1 MDYLEHL
8 SALLGCVYL
17 SDLHWR
23 TISRQQANT
32 ILAEPLD
39 RPEHEY
45 LDAARYILGDCAGE
59 YPDAGDARKAI
70 AAYLINH

>member
-39 RPEHEY
+39 RPEH
-45 LDAARYILGDCAGE
+45 
-59 YPDAGDARKAI
+59 
-70 AAYLINH
+70 

>member
-39 RPEHEY
+39 RPEHEV
-45 LDAARYILGDCAGE
+45 GE
-59 YPDAGDARKAI
+59 DDRNI
-70 AAYLINH
+70 VVH